1 MRIFVSNVVV
11 VNNYKNYI
19 NVNLIKE
26 PEVFYLLD
34 NPFDRIVGVL
44 GGVHQVGQVVNS
56 DIDLITITRKG
67 LPKSVVYSVCE
78 VLDISMDKLSDLLH
92 ISHRTLQRK
101 ADDDLLA
108 VSITE
113 QLFEIAEVVSEGIK
127 VFDTLENFRSWLHS
141 TPYLFNG
148 QKPLDF
154 LDTSYGAQYVK
165 NILGRIAHGI
175 PS

>member
-1 MRIFVSNVVV
+1 MSNVVKME
-11 VNNYKNYI
+11 NYKTHTD
-19 NVNLIKE
+19 VNLVKE
-26 PEVFYLLD
+26 PEVFYLLE

-44 GGVHQVGQVVNS
+44 GGVSQVGQVVNS

-78 VLDISMDKLSDLLH
+78 VLDVSMDRLSELLH
-92 ISHRTLQRK
+92 TSHRTLQRK
-101 ADDDLLA
+101 SDDDLLG
-108 VSITE
+108 VSTTE
-113 QLFEIAEVVSEGIK
+113 QLFQIAEVVSNGIE
-127 VFDTLENFRSWLHS
+127 VFDTLDNFRKWLHS
-141 TPYLFNG
+141 TPYIFNG

-154 LDTSYGAQYVK
+154 LDTRFGIQYVK